1 MSSQLF
7 LRNVVMA
14 RISSGALLL
23 VENCQPDISIAK
35 TLSLYECTPGVY
47 IKQSCEGGDLG
58 STLDDLPTVFRGD
71 QGNWPGS
78 EGETDRTHRTLG
90 GDISENFENSP
101 SPRQE
106 ILVLLA
112 VSPHPVIGCSGTIEV
127 LGVVLSYSFA
137 ALNGLSVL

>member
-71 QGNWPGS
+71 HHRELAGS

-101 SPRQE
+101 SPRLE
-106 ILVLLA
+106 ILVLLV

-127 LGVVLSYSFA
+127 L
-137 ALNGLSVL
+137 